1 MECRLAS
8 SSEAWTCQV
17 SIRWEFDKHGRPQE
31 KVTEQ
36 KFGMPLKDKAEVEL
50 VLRRAQAAVLNPKA
64 QPNKFANISAEML
77 RNMPNE
83 LAFSRNAVCLD
94 ISGPELTDLAF
105 VDLPGALM
113 QPSSDP

>member
-17 SIRWEFDKHGRPQE
+17 SIRWEFDKRGRPQE

-64 QPNKFANISAEML
+64 QPNKFANMSAEML

-94 ISGPELTDLAF
+94 ISGPELTGLAF